1 MMTAVTEHVVVAEVV
16 RSGFLEGRHR
26 GSVVVTAPGGAVE
39 WAVGVVDRPM
49 FPRSSNKPMQAVGML
64 RNGLDLDGELLALAG
79 ASHSGEPFH
88 LDGVRRILAGARLDE
103 SALQTPPDYPIDD
116 IARDEWIRSGREKS
130 PVTMNCSGK
139 HAAMLATCVAAGLP
153 IDDYRNPE
161 HLVQKGIRAA
171 VEDGAGEPVAA
182 VGVDGCGAPLL
193 AITLTGLAR
202 AFGRYA
208 AAPADTPEGRVA
220 AAFRSFPEYAS
231 GSRRDEAALMHAIP
245 GLFCK
250 AGAEGVYGVGLPDG
264 RGIAIKIEDG
274 AARARPVVMAATLRR
289 LGLTDPILDDQSA
302 APVLG
307 GGRQV
312 GTIRPAAVLTGGR

>member
-1 MMTAVTEHVVVAEVV
+1 MMTAVTEPVVVAEVV

-88 LDGVRRILAGARLDE
+88 LDGVRRILAGAGLDE

-116 IARDEWIRSGREKS
+116 TARDEWIRAGRDKS

-208 AAPADTPEGRVA
+208 AAPADTAEGRVA
-220 AAFRSFPEYAS
+220 DAFRSFPEYAS
-231 GSRRDEAALMHAIP
+231 GSRRDEAALMRAVP

-289 LGLTDPILDDQSA
+289 LGLTDPILDEQSA

-307 GGRQV
+307 GGRPV

>member
-1 MMTAVTEHVVVAEVV
+1 MMTAVTEPVVVAEVV

-26 GSVVVTAPGGAVE
+26 GSVVVTAPGGVVE

-116 IARDEWIRSGREKS
+116 TARDEWIRSGRGKS

-220 AAFRSFPEYAS
+220 DAFRSFPEYAS

-307 GGRQV
+307 GGRPV

>member
-1 MMTAVTEHVVVAEVV
+1 MMTAVTEPVVVAEVV

-220 AAFRSFPEYAS
+220 DAFRSFPEYAS

>member
-1 MMTAVTEHVVVAEVV
+1 MMTAVTEPVVVAEVV

-220 AAFRSFPEYAS
+220 DAFRSFPEYAS

-307 GGRQV
+307 GGRPV

>member
-1 MMTAVTEHVVVAEVV
+1 MMTAVTEPVVVAEVV

-64 RNGLDLDGELLALAG
+64 RNGLDLDGDLLALAG

-88 LDGVRRILAGARLDE
+88 LDGVRRILAGAGLDE

-116 IARDEWIRSGREKS
+116 IARDEWIRAGGVKS

-161 HLVQKGIRAA
+161 HLVQKGIRASI
-171 VEDGAGEPVAA
+171 EDAAGEV
-182 VGVDGCGAPLL
+182 VTTIGVDGCGAPLL

-220 AAFRSFPEYAS
+220 SAFRTYPEYAS
-231 GSRRDEAALMHAIP
+231 GSRRDEAALMRAIP

-274 AARARPVVMAATLRR
+274 SARVRPIVMAATLKR
-289 LGLTDPILDDQSA
+289 LGLTDPILDEQST

-307 GGRQV
+307 GGKPV
-312 GTIRPAAVLTGGR
+312 GMIRPTI